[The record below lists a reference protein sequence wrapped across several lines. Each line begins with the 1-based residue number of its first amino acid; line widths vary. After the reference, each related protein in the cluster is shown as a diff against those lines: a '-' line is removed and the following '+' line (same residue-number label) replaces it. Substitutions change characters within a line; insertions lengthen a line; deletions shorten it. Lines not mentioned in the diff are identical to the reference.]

1 MPYYNRH
8 GGQFYQVEAL
18 KNLCPTV
25 CDIYDRIPRSI
36 RDLLADLN
44 RDPWA
49 RINLHLFDAF
59 VCCVKA
65 SLCFDHYLVALAA
78 GWNEEGDLKIVGLI
92 DHVWIIPYG
101 GDTRPSCGLPRQGR
115 QWPLPRCPGRS
126 VRKPHVEGS

>member
-1 MPYYNRH
+1 MGDNSIKWRRRESNPGPKHYPLRVLLPRLSH
-8 GGQFYQVEAL
+8 SPPVWTL

-49 RINLHLFDAF
+49 RINLHLFDAL

-65 SLCFDHYLVALAA
+65 SLCFDHYLIALAA
-78 GWNEEGDLKIVGLI
+78 DWNEEGDLKIVGLV
-92 DHVWIIPYG
+92 DHVWIIP
-101 GDTRPSCGLPRQGR
+101 
-115 QWPLPRCPGRS
+115 
-126 VRKPHVEGS
+126 